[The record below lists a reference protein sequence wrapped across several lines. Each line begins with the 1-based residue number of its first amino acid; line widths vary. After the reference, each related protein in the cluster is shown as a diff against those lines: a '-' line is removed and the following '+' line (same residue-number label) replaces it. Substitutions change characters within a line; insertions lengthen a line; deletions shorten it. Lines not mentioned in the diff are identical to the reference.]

1 MFSKTNLFLCLSL
14 AILLIVISSQADAR
28 EMSKAAAPI
37 TQEMNSNNITDQ
49 KTGAGIIRKI
59 PCWSR
64 KGAKP
69 GCKIFGKI
77 AGKAC
82 KICSCKYQICSKCPK
97 CHDQNIAGKACK
109 ICSCKYQICSK
120 CPKYHDQN

>member
-37 TQEMNSNNITDQ
+37 TQALNSNNITDQ

-59 PCWSR
+59 PGWIR

-69 GCKIFGKI
+69 GGKV
-77 AGKAC
+77 C

-97 CHDQNIAGKACK
+97 CHD
-109 ICSCKYQICSK
+109 
-120 CPKYHDQN
+120 

>member
-1 MFSKTNLFLCLSL
+1 MKMFSKTNLFLCLSL

-37 TQEMNSNNITDQ
+37 TQAMNSNNITNQ

-59 PCWSR
+59 PGWIR

-69 GCKIFGKI
+69 GGKV

-97 CHDQNIAGKACK
+97 CHD
-109 ICSCKYQICSK
+109 
-120 CPKYHDQN
+120 

>member
-28 EMSKAAAPI
+28 ETSKAAAPI

-59 PCWSR
+59 
-64 KGAKP
+64 
-69 GCKIFGKI
+69 

-97 CHDQNIAGKACK
+97 CHAQIIVGKFCK
-109 ICSCKYQICSK
+109 ICSCKNQICSK
-120 CPKYHDQN
+120 CPKCHDQN